1 MSCICGRN
9 EREVAS
15 NSHCWM
21 HLNYSHKC
29 VGLILR
35 PPVSGT
41 QQLDLFILFQPKPDT
56 IPPLVSK
63 LAECSWKINEGAGT
77 MFTWNTAGQSLQENF
92 MTNSHP
98 KLLTFSEFI
107 SLLSPTWYL
116 LMASSHSCIFRIT
129 SPWPS
134 EISLCAPFSQTKVWG
149 THALEIAL
157 TISICSW
164 GTPTTAPLF
173 TLGWGSEASVEIS
186 ISKTRTF
193 STKFSI

>member
-56 IPPLVSK
+56 IPLLVSK
-63 LAECSWKINEGAGT
+63 LAECSWKFNEGAGT

-107 SLLSPTWYL
+107 SLLPPPDTSSWLPVIAAFSGSPL
-116 LMASSHSCIFRIT
+116 PGHLRFLCVLHLAKQK
-129 SPWPS
+129 S
-134 EISLCAPFSQTKVWG
+134 EVP
-149 THALEIAL
+149 
-157 TISICSW
+157 
-164 GTPTTAPLF
+164 TP
-173 TLGWGSEASVEIS
+173 
-186 ISKTRTF
+186 
-193 STKFSI
+193 